1 MQKALV
7 ARNEQLQ
14 RLVEQSGQRATP
26 PDGRPRTAPL
36 VRSFAGKGFAGAEV
50 DEKGF
55 GSSWRRR

>member
-1 MQKALV
+1 MCAGMQKALV

-36 VRSFAGKGFAGAEV
+36 VRSLPGQGF
-50 DEKGF
+50 
-55 GSSWRRR
+55 